1 MRFATPFRRATAAIA
16 LALAAAAPLAATAI
30 VPLRDEA
37 LVDGSPLIVKAQV
50 EGKLPATGERP
61 VTDWLVTV
69 ERVLKGELADGS
81 IVVRTPGGEAAN
93 GDWMHVFGAP
103 SFRRG
108 ERVLLFLRPAG
119 PGRFAVVHLGQG
131 AFHLARAEGRDWAV
145 RDPGEVTL
153 ARGRRPASA
162 APRVREAERFAHW
175 IEDRVAGVV
184 RPGDYRAEPPRR
196 TLRALTRAFTLLHS
210 NGIYFRWPEFDSG
223 GTVPWQV
230 HGGQPGYAGGGV
242 PEVQRAMAAWNG
254 EKQTPISFQL
264 TSTAGPS
271 VPYATRDGVNTVLFG
286 DPHGDIDPFDCSEG
300 GTLAIAGVKGSW
312 QTVPFG
318 GRNYY
323 RVVEADVVVN
333 EGIECAIARSTD
345 RRRYLEEL
353 ITHELGHALGIGH
366 SSENQYESNPRLREA
381 VMYAYLTYSPR
392 GARLFADDQNAARA
406 LYKPGSTTP
415 PAPGSCPADTL
426 CLQNGRF
433 RVTAS
438 WENQFNG
445 TSGVARVPRRS
456 PALPASF
463 HDLSGFFYF
472 EDPNNVELIVKVL
485 DFGNVVKVFYGQLT
499 NLRFTITV
507 TDTVTAQTR
516 TYRNTAG
523 DCGGF
528 DDAGFPSSAV
538 RVLPRGGIQAHTGAA
553 SQGSCRADADT
564 MCLHGNRFA
573 VEMSWRNQFDGSS
586 GVGLPTR
593 LSDLTGAFAFTD
605 RANLETLV
613 KILEFPDRF
622 LVLYGA
628 LSNLEYTF
636 TLRDTVT
643 GRTETYQNPA
653 GRYCGGLD
661 NSAF

>member
-1 MRFATPFRRATAAIA
+1 VFGWIGFP
-16 LALAAAAPLAATAI
+16 LLLAAPLAATTI

-37 LVDGSPLIVKAQV
+37 LVDGSPLIVLAQV

-69 ERVLKGELADGS
+69 ERVLKGELAGGS

-103 SFRRG
+103 SFRRQ

-119 PGRFAVVHLGQG
+119 GERFVVVHLGQG
-131 AFHLARAEGRDWAV
+131 AFHLARAVGRDWAV
-145 RDPGEVTL
+145 RDASEL
-153 ARGRRPASA
+153 AVAGDRRR
-162 APRVREAERFAHW
+162 APRPGVRDARRFADW
-175 IEDRVAGVV
+175 IEDRAAGLV
-184 RPGDYRAEPPRR
+184 RPADFRIEPPRR
-196 TLRALTRAFTLLHS
+196 AMRAITRAYSLLNS
-210 NGIYFRWPEFDSG
+210 NGIYFRWFEFDSG
-223 GTVPWQV
+223 QPVPWSS
-230 HGGQPGYAGGGV
+230 HGAQPNYPDGGRRAI
-242 PEVQRAMAAWNG
+242 ERAMAAWNG
-254 EKQTPISFQL
+254 EKQTPISL
-264 TSTAGPS
+264 GLVSTAGPS

-286 DPHGDIDPFDCSEG
+286 DPHGDVEPFDCSEG
-300 GTLAIAGVKGSW
+300 GTLAIGGVKGSGRD
-312 QTVPFG
+312 TFG
-318 GRNYY
+318 GRVYF
-323 RVVEADVVVN
+323 RVVEADVIVN
-333 EGIECAIARSTD
+333 SGIECAIAASTD
-345 RRRYLEEL
+345 RNRYLEEL
-353 ITHELGHALGIGH
+353 LTHELGHALGFGH
-366 SSENQYESNPRLREA
+366 SSENEHEPNPRLREA

-392 GARLFADDQNAARA
+392 GARLFTDDQNAARA
-406 LYKPGSTTP
+406 LYKPGAAAP
-415 PAPGSCPADTL
+415 PAPGGCPADTL

-433 RVTAS
+433 RVTAT

-445 TSGVARVPRRS
+445 TSGVAHVPRRS

-463 HDLSGFFYF
+463 HNLSGFFYF
-472 EDPNNVELIVKVL
+472 DDPNNVELIVKVL

-499 NLRFTITV
+499 NLRFTLTV
-507 TDTVTAQTR
+507 TDTVTAQTK
-516 TYRNTAG
+516 TYRNSAG

-538 RVLPRGGIQAHTGAA
+538 QVLPRGGTQAHTGAA

-564 MCLHGNRFA
+564 MCLHGKRFA

-586 GVGLPTR
+586 GTGIPTR

-613 KILEFPDRF
+613 KVLEFPDRF

>member
-1 MRFATPFRRATAAIA
+1 MSDRRTTLRA
-16 LALAAAAPLAATAI
+16 LTWLAAALFAVAPLAASII
-30 VPLRDEA
+30 VPIGDEA
-37 LVDGSPLIVKAQV
+37 LVDASPLVLLARV
-50 EGKLPATGERP
+50 EGKLPALSDRP
-61 VTDWLVTV
+61 ATDWLITV
-69 ERVLKGELADGS
+69 ERVLKGELADGAV
-81 IVVRTPGGEAAN
+81 IVRTPGGTAAN

-119 PGRFAVVHLGQG
+119 ADRFAVVHLGQG
-131 AFHLARAEGRDWAV
+131 AFHLARAGGRDWAV
-145 RDPGEVTL
+145 RDASEVTV
-153 ARGRRPASA
+153 AGSRRRP
-162 APRVREAERFAHW
+162 PTTGVRDAERFAAW
-175 IEDRVAGVV
+175 IEDRAAGHP
-184 RPGDYRAEPPRR
+184 RPADFRATPPRR
-196 TLRALTRAFTLLHS
+196 TMRSITRAFTLLHS

-223 GTVPWQV
+223 GTVSWQS
-230 HGGQPGYAGGGV
+230 HGTQPSFSGGGIQ
-242 PEVQRAMAAWNG
+242 EIRRAMSAWNG

-271 VPYATRDGVNTVLFG
+271 VPYDTRDGVNTVLFG
-286 DPHGDIDPFDCSEG
+286 DPHGDIEPFDCDDG
-300 GTLAIAGVKGSW
+300 GTLAIGGVKGSW

-323 RVVEADVVVN
+323 RVVEADVVIN
-333 EGIECAIARSTD
+333 SGIECAIARSTD

-366 SSENQYESNPRLREA
+366 SSENLYESNPRLREA
-381 VMYAYLTYSPR
+381 VMFAYMTRSPR

-406 LYKPGSTTP
+406 LYKLGAAAP
-415 PAPGSCPADTL
+415 PAPGGCPADTL
-426 CLQNGRF
+426 CLQSGRF
-433 RVTAS
+433 RVTAT

-456 PALPASF
+456 PALPAAF

-472 EDPNNVELIVKVL
+472 QDPNNVELIVKVL
-485 DFGNVVKVFYGQLT
+485 DFGDVVKVFYGQLT

-507 TDTVTAQTR
+507 TDTRTAQSK

-538 RVLPRGGIQAHTGAA
+538 QVLPRGGTQAHTGG
-553 SQGSCRADADT
+553 SVQGSCRADADT
-564 MCLHGNRFA
+564 MCLHGKRFA
-573 VEMSWRNQFDGSS
+573 VEMSWRNQFNGTQ
-586 GVGLPTR
+586 GTGIPTR